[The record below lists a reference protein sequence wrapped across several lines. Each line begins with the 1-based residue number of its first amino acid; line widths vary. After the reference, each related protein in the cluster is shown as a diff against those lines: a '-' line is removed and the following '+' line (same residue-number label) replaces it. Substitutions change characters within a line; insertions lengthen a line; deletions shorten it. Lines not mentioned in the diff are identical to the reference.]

1 MGNHKSHISLRAI
14 NKARERG
21 IVLLNIP
28 PKTSHKLQP
37 LIKTVFGSFKN
48 GYNKAIDNWMRC
60 KPGKTH
66 TINNILAL
74 IHQTQRV
81 AMVPQNLVSRFIQQA
96 IGLSILTFLAK
107 VILLQPMSRTEILSR
122 IRMTALLKL
131 KSLKLM
137 MPATLET
144 MTTASLFSF

>member
-14 NKARERG
+14 NKAREPG
-21 IVLLNIP
+21 IVLLTIP
-28 PKTSHKLQP
+28 PKTSHKLQL

-60 KPGKTH
+60 NPAKTL

-74 IHQTQRV
+74 IHQTQRA
-81 AMVPQNLVSRFIQQA
+81 AMAPRNLVSGFIQQA
-96 IGLSILTFLAK
+96 IALSILTFLAK